1 MIKYKKLI
9 ALELEKYP
17 AKCNDCPMFY
27 TTRYQCHNECGIEG
41 HCELGYMDGYDMRD
55 FYGDELFELCN
66 IKNDSRVRIVEDLS

>member
-41 HCELGYMDGYDMRD
+41 YCELGYMDGYDMRD
-55 FYGDELFELCN
+55 FYGDGLFELCN
-66 IKNDSRVRIVEDLS
+66 IKNDSRVRIVEDLA

>member
-55 FYGDELFELCN
+55 CYGNRLFELCN
-66 IKNDSRVRIVEDLS
+66 IKNDPRVRIVEDLA

>member
-41 HCELGYMDGYDMRD
+41 HCELCYMDGYDMRD
-55 FYGDELFELCN
+55 FYGDVLFELCN
-66 IKNDSRVRIVEDLS
+66 IKNDSRVRIAEDLA

>member
-17 AKCNDCPMFY
+17 SKCNGCPMFY

-55 FYGDELFELCN
+55 FYGDGLFELCN
-66 IKNDSRVRIVEDLS
+66 IKNDSRVRIVEDLA

>member
-55 FYGDELFELCN
+55 FYGDGLFELCN
-66 IKNDSRVRIVEDLS
+66 IKNDSRVRIVEDLA

>member
-55 FYGDELFELCN
+55 FYGDGLFELCN
-66 IKNDSRVRIVEDLS
+66 IKNDSRVRIMEDLA